1 MGADVVNQL
10 RHARSVGDITVMK
23 MQVLARDVVVVVDV
37 VNARSVE
44 GR

>member
-10 RHARSVGDITVMK
+10 RHPRCVGDVAVMK
-23 MQVLARDVVVVVDV
+23 MQVLARDVVIVVDV
-37 VNARSVE
+37 VNARAVE